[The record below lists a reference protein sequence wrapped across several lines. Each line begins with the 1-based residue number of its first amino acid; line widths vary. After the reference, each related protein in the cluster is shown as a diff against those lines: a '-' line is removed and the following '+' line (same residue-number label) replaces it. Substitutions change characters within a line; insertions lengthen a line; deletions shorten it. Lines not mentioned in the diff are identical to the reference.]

1 MSAGRRG
8 TLFVV
13 ATPIGN
19 LEDLSFRAVRVLREV
34 SRIACEDTRLTA
46 RLLARYQIPT
56 PTVPFHRFN
65 EHRMLARLLQRLEA
79 GEDLALVTDGGTPV
93 VSDPGFSLVRAAAE
107 RSLSIVPVP
116 GPSALLAALVASGL
130 PAERFTFAGFLPH
143 RSGERRRLL
152 ESLKEREETLIF
164 FDSPRRVGDSLRE
177 MAAIFGDRPA
187 VLCREMTKLHE
198 EFRRGGLAALAE
210 ASAATSEKGEIT
222 LVVEGMRPSEPADA
236 SEARLRQEVAAAVAR
251 GATRRDAVR
260 SVAARFGVARRT
272 VYRISRKV
280 DAGPRD
286 DEEE

>member
-19 LEDLSFRAVRVLREV
+19 LEDLSLRAVRILREV

-46 RLLARYQIPT
+46 RLLARYEIPT
-56 PTVPFHRFN
+56 PMLAFHRFN
-65 EHRMLARLLQRLEA
+65 EHRMLGRLLQRLEA

-93 VSDPGFSLVRAAAE
+93 VSDPGFSLVRAAADK
-107 RSLSIVPVP
+107 SLSIVPVP
-116 GPSALLAALVASGL
+116 GPSAVLAALVASGL

-152 ESLKEREETLIF
+152 ESLKDREETLIF
-164 FDSPRRVGDSLRE
+164 FDSPRRVGESLRE

-210 ASAATSEKGEIT
+210 GAAAAPEKGEIT
-222 LVVEGMRPSEPADA
+222 LVVEGMRAPRRPEA
-236 SEARLRQEVAAAVAR
+236 SEARLRREVAAAVAG

-272 VYRISRKV
+272 VYRVSRKSSEE
-280 DAGPRD
+280 PRG

>member
-1 MSAGRRG
+1 VSAGRRG

-46 RLLARYQIPT
+46 RLLARYEIPT
-56 PTVPFHRFN
+56 PMISFHRFN
-65 EHRMLARLLQRLEA
+65 EHRMLGRLLQRLEA

-107 RSLSIVPVP
+107 RSIAVVPVP

-152 ESLKEREETLIF
+152 ESLNGREETLIF

-198 EFRRGGLAALAE
+198 EFRRGSLATLAKG
-210 ASAATSEKGEIT
+210 AGTSEKGEIT
-222 LVVEGMRPSEPADA
+222 LVVEGMRAPRGEEA
-236 SEARLRQEVAAAVAR
+236 SEARLRREVAEAVAR

-260 SVAARFGVARRT
+260 SVAARFGVARRV
-272 VYRISRKV
+272 VYGISRKS
-280 DAGPRD
+280 GNPPLS